1 MIKKTENSLVEGLE
15 RLGLIAS
22 RIRQNQNSIP
32 QIEIDI
38 ILQELRDLYMVGLLL
53 EKENDLPAVHE
64 VDESAMK
71 VAEEAEAKRRAAEEA
86 EAKRKA
92 AEEAEAKRRA
102 AEEAEVKRRAA
113 EEAEAKRR
121 AAEEAEAK
129 RRAAEEAEA
138 KRKAAEEASKP
149 VFAPSNEPAPAPMPE
164 SVLDRMEGHNN
175 DDLFSEPAA
184 PAAKVEKEPSLFSYL
199 QSNNPEGTPAKR
211 TLADTL
217 GQHGYSMEDR
227 LVSNAHNKKVE
238 DLRQVIGINDKFS
251 FMSELFGSNM
261 KGYNDFI
268 LRLNAIT
275 DRQEAKSYV
284 DEVAAQHNWNEG
296 SVVVKTFWGYFDRK
310 F

>member
-71 VAEEAEAKRRAAEEA
+71 V
-86 EAKRKA
+86 
-92 AEEAEAKRRA
+92 
-102 AEEAEVKRRAA
+102 
-113 EEAEAKRR
+113 
-121 AAEEAEAK
+121 AEEAEAK